1 MYMPKKGRKVK
12 GKRKPTAKATA
23 DKEHEARIRSMTAEV
38 LGLTDEQYT
47 EYINIKEKEIPKKLA
62 HATPGKERAAWNEL
76 RCFID
81 AADPLLHRKIKISDI
96 HRRWMAR
103 GIRGLDFP
111 EEVIKK
117 ISMQGHFTGL
127 KHLET
132 IKTRMNEIE
141 TIAKQSSS
149 SGRSNRTNSGR
160 SNRTNSGQSNRTNSG
175 QSNRTNSG
183 QSNLTDSAEG
193 NSSPSPRKAQPS
205 KNKSPRKKKKHTK
218 NKRRRRRRITK
229 GK

>member
-1 MYMPKKGRKVK
+1 MYMPKKGKSK
-12 GKRKPTAKATA
+12 AKPKAKPKPTADEKHDATIH
-23 DKEHEARIRSMTAEV
+23 KMTAKA

-47 EYINIKEKEIPKKLA
+47 EYKNIKEKEIPKKLV

-117 ISMQGHFTGL
+117 IAEEGHFTGL

-149 SGRSNRTNSGR
+149 SEQGKL
-160 SNRTNSGQSNRTNSG
+160 
-175 QSNRTNSG
+175 TNSG
-183 QSNLTDSAEG
+183 QSNLTNSGHSYLTGSEG
-193 NSSPSPRKAQPS
+193 EISTPPPSPPPSPRKAQSTKPSGKKKPS
-205 KNKSPRKKKKHTK
+205 KNKSPKKKKK
-218 NKRRRRRRITK
+218 LSKKPRRRRRSRVRN
-229 GK
+229 